1 MTIRPSV
8 LLLAAGL
15 LAGCA
20 ATIPNELASART
32 AYQTVIS
39 GAASTLVPAEV
50 HKAHEAL
57 LEAEAAFK
65 DDPKG
70 YHTRDLAYVAQRKAE
85 LAGALAATAAERGNT
100 AAANA
105 EYQVRQDAVMKD
117 TRARLGASETDLAAS
132 KSDLANSQSNLAA
145 SQSQTAL
152 TAAQLA
158 TSETARALAEK
169 RASDAMSAL
178 AKLAAVKEESRGLV
192 ITLSGSVLFRSDE
205 ATLLSAAQD
214 RLGQVSDALL
224 ETKERHLLVEGHTDS
239 QGSDAHNQDLSQRRA
254 DAVRSYLIQRGYDP
268 TLVQAVGIGEGR
280 PVGDNNSAEGR
291 ANNRRVEIVIQPAVA
306 STN

>member
-1 MTIRPSV
+1 MTVRPAV

-15 LAGCA
+15 LTGCA
-20 ATIPNELASART
+20 ATVPNELASART

-39 GAASTLVPAEV
+39 GSASTLVPADV

-70 YHTRDLAYVAQRKAE
+70 FHTRDLAYVAQRKAE
-85 LAGALAATAAERGNT
+85 LAGALASTASERNT
-100 AAANA
+100 TTAANA
-105 EYQVRQDAVMKD
+105 EYQQRQDAVMKD
-117 TRARLGASETDLAAS
+117 TRERLGASQA
-132 KSDLANSQSNLAA
+132 DLANSQTNLAA
-145 SQSQTAL
+145 SQSQTAQ

-158 TSETARALAEK
+158 TSETARAAAEQ

-205 ATLLSAAQD
+205 AALLPEAQT
-214 RLGQVSDALL
+214 RLGQVTDALL
-224 ETKERHLLVEGHTDS
+224 ESKDRTLVVEGHTDS
-239 QGSDAHNQDLSQRRA
+239 QGSDSHNLDLSQRRA
-254 DAVRSYLIQRGYDP
+254 DAVRAFLVQRGYDP
-268 TLVQAVGIGEGR
+268 TRVQAVGVGEGR
-280 PVGDNNSAEGR
+280 PVADNNSAEGR
-291 ANNRRVEIVIQPAVA
+291 ANNRRVEIVVQPAA
-306 STN
+306 AGAR